1 MAAKARNIHDDS
13 FGSLSIVVAGDFAQ
27 LPPMTGPAL
36 YSGAVTLQVSEA
48 MTQKNQNAVLGKIL
62 WHQFNTVVILR
73 QNMRQKSQSEQDDK
87 LRAALENMRYG
98 ACTEVDVAF
107 LRTRIAGFRPEN
119 PKLFDIG
126 FRNVS
131 VITALN
137 AQKDVL
143 NRLGAE
149 RFARDN
155 RKTLIES
162 RWIISGGRVVNTGKL
177 PLCVGMPLMIRTND
191 ATELCITKGQGG
203 VVVGWGCSET
213 GKYDEQILETL
224 FIQDLPVNVVPLTRT
239 VTHIHQQVVGLINF
253 GMTDYTSQGKSRDQ
267 KPGRELAHCKD
278 HKAYYVAL
286 SRGFTAEGTIIMQD
300 FDERKNYLWDV
311 WSFETG
317 DERA

>member
-1 MAAKARNIHDDS
+1 
-13 FGSLSIVVAGDFAQ
+13 
-27 LPPMTGPAL
+27 
-36 YSGAVTLQVSEA
+36 

-155 RKTLIES
+155 RKTLIEFCS
-162 RWIISGGRVVNTGKL
+162 IDRISTKAVDNQRWKGCEQSGIKKMNDILRQRLWDSAPSTTSEHIAGKL

-191 ATELCITKGQGG
+191 ATELCITKGQEA
-203 VVVGWGCSET
+203 VVVGWDAVT

-224 FIQDLPVNVVPLTRT
+224 FVRLVSPPRDVQIQDLPVNVVPLTRT
-239 VTHIHQQVVGLINF
+239 VTHITVLLEDDTLLSVLREQV
-253 GMTDYTSQGKSRDQ
+253 
-267 KPGRELAHCKD
+267 
-278 HKAYYVAL
+278 
-286 SRGFTAEGTIIMQD
+286 
-300 FDERKNYLWDV
+300 
-311 WSFETG
+311 
-317 DERA
+317 